1 MLAQVSIYIQI
12 HTHMHRCKQKYGV
25 TERESDREREEDAAK
40 LHASFVASLA
50 ARRLQ
55 LLVAFV
61 SRLFT

>member
-1 MLAQVSIYIQI
+1 MQAEIGR
-12 HTHMHRCKQKYGV
+12 HRG
-25 TERESDREREEDAAK
+25 RESDREREEDAAK

-55 LLVAFV
+55 LLVAFM